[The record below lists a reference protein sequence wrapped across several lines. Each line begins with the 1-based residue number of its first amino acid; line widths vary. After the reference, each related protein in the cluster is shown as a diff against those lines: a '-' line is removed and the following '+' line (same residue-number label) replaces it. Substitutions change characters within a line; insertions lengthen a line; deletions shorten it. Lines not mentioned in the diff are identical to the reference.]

1 MNCIEPIAAAV
12 GQERPA
18 IMPNKI
24 DQFEAVFGAI
34 ARITSGDEDPA
45 LADARCPKC
54 RASDFMQVI
63 DAFYEAVGQ
72 IEASPEAAGTVL
84 VAGMTNEQIVKKFA
98 PPQRRSPLI
107 TPILVA
113 IPLAIIAVVV
123 RNRFGSDPGLFTAV
137 GGGVIVLGV
146 LLTSLRK
153 SSDQYYAARQIW
165 RKLYLCRKCGQLVA
179 S

>member
-1 MNCIEPIAAAV
+1 
-12 GQERPA
+12 
-18 IMPNKI
+18 MPNRI

-45 LADARCPKC
+45 LADAQCPKC
-54 RASDFMQVI
+54 RASDFVQVA
-63 DAFYEAVGQ
+63 DVFYEAVGQ
-72 IEASPEAAGTVL
+72 IEASPDAAGTVL

-98 PPQRRSPLI
+98 PPGRRSPLI

-113 IPLAIIAVVV
+113 IPLAALALWI
-123 RNRFGSDPGLFTAV
+123 RGRFGADPGLYTAV
-137 GGGVIVLGV
+137 GGAVIVLGV
-146 LLTSLRK
+146 LMTSLRK
-153 SSDQYYAARQIW
+153 SSDQHYAARQFW

>member
-1 MNCIEPIAAAV
+1 MS
-12 GQERPA
+12 
-18 IMPNKI
+18 NKI

-34 ARITSGDEDPA
+34 AKIASGDEDPA

-54 RASDFMQVI
+54 RASDFVQVV
-63 DAFYEAVGQ
+63 DLFYEAAGQ
-72 IEASPEAAGTVL
+72 IEASPDAAGTVL

-98 PPQRRSPLI
+98 PPARRSPLI

-113 IPLAIIAVVV
+113 IPFALIALWV
-123 RNRFGSDPGLFTAV
+123 RSRFGSDPGLFTAV
-137 GGGVIVLGV
+137 GGGVVVLGV

-153 SSDQYYAARQIW
+153 SSDQYYAERQLW
-165 RKLYLCRKCGQLVA
+165 RKLYMCRKCGQLVA